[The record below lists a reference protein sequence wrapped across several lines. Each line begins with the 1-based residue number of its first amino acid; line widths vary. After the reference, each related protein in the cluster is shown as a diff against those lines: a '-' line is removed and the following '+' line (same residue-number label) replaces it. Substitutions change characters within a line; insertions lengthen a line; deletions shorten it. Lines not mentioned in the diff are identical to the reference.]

1 MIRTLRRREQ
11 GATSQ
16 SGNVCRDAPPSQQ
29 DHTGQFAKASE
40 AAKNRKTL
48 QLVCQVSQ
56 GDSSSKTSTPAFI
69 AASRWLNQIFMDMLT
84 LGVRRGFSSRRLMN
98 RWRRELG

>member
-16 SGNVCRDAPPSQQ
+16 SENVCRDAPPFQQ
-29 DHTGQFAKASE
+29 EDAGQFSRASE

-56 GDSSSKTSTPAFI
+56 GDSSPKTSTPVFI
-69 AASRWLNQIFMDMLT
+69 TASRWLNPIFTDMLT
-84 LGVRRGFSSRRLMN
+84 LGVRSGFSSLRLMN
-98 RWRRELG
+98 HWRRELG